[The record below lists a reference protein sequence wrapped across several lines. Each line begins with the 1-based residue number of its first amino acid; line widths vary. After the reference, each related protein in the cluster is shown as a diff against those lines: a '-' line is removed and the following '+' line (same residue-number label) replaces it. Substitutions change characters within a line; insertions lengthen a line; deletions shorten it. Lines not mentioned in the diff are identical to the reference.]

1 MTYEYLVI
9 IESTDLFGDIKG
21 IYIYISTSYTYDIYI
36 ESASLRV

>member
-21 IYIYISTSYTYDIYI
+21 IYIYIYQHLIHMIYTLNPQ
-36 ESASLRV
+36 A